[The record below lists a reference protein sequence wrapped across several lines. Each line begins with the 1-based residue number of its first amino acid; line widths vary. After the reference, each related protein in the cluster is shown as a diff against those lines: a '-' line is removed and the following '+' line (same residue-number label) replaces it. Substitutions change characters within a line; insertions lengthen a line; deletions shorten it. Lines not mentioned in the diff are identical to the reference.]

1 MSPNQCTR
9 RCGAQ
14 IQKPITVLKSF
25 HSSSINQLKTCSSQL
40 LSVPFFALFSISLDA
55 NTPRKQVAFTNVVA
69 DFDALAVGDRSV
81 ENLKKEIND
90 RVYLKSYIQRDHAEL
105 QSYNKKQ
112 RKYHVRLQCAFRCPL
127 ARTH

>member
-1 MSPNQCTR
+1 MHFAFHVP
-9 RCGAQ
+9 
-14 IQKPITVLKSF
+14 PTV
-25 HSSSINQLKTCSSQL
+25 HGTHAHH
-40 LSVPFFALFSISLDA
+40 PFPFSY
-55 NTPRKQVAFTNVVA
+55 PQQVAFTQVVA

-112 RKYHVRLQCAFRCPL
+112 RKYHVRDPCPNSL
-127 ARTH
+127 FFV